1 LFSNIYYI
9 YSEIPVIHDLVSRD
23 IQQSKKQIM
32 KKDTGCQKSILFL
45 LGVGLLFSSCEK
57 LDIVRE
63 IALSTKRVEILSST
77 VVRVTG
83 EIVDEGEGI
92 EDYGFV
98 FSSTNNTPTIT
109 GADQV
114 VSTDRPEPG
123 EFVQVIS
130 GIEPRVK
137 YYVRAY
143 ATPDGTNYRY
153 SDPITF
159 TIQDVWTMKSSFG
172 GPARENSVAFTVNG
186 IGYMGMGNNTAEL
199 LFDFW
204 EYNQELDTWT
214 QKADFPSGTSVTNFH
229 TATTSWAILGLEG
242 TQETWAYDFDGNT
255 WIQKEDFPGVARYMG
270 FCFHLLGNLYFGG
283 GVVLDPDRNYP
294 VDVWEYDPQDD
305 VWTRKSDF
313 PAIGREHAASFSIG
327 DHGFAGMGFSVDESE
342 NHTYHIDFWRFDPS
356 DDSGGYDTRGN
367 PIGSWTQR
375 AEAPAATRF
384 VGYTIDNRGFVF
396 SQDRF
401 FIYNPALNSW
411 SQSPAFSATPRFNA
425 AGFALNG
432 RAYVGTGIY
441 DSGGGNMV
449 VVDDF
454 WEYTP
459 PVFE

>member
-9 YSEIPVIHDLVSRD
+9 YSEIPVNHDLVSRD

-214 QKADFPSGTSVTNFH
+214 QKADF
-229 TATTSWAILGLEG
+229 
-242 TQETWAYDFDGNT
+242 
-255 WIQKEDFPGVARYMG
+255 R
-270 FCFHLLGNLYFGG
+270 
-283 GVVLDPDRNYP
+283 GVVLDTDRNYP

-342 NHTYHIDFWRFDPS
+342 NHTYYIDFWRFDPS

-449 VVDDF
+449 VVNDF